1 MGLVENLCYGFVV
14 GRGLLR
20 KFVLLAEELNC
31 CFFVVAVVDVYVRG
45 VAVVVMYGGVFEVG
59 EGIV

>member
-1 MGLVENLCYGFVV
+1 MGLVENLCYGFGV

-20 KFVLLAEELNC
+20 KFVLLAEELSC

-45 VAVVVMYGGVFEVG
+45 
-59 EGIV
+59 